1 MYWYFSGGPLIQN
14 PPCSAG
20 DAGSIPGQGTKLPHA
35 AEQLSPHTA
44 TTEPTHLSQRT
55 LNCNKDPVQSKIFF

>member
-20 DAGSIPGQGTKLPHA
+20 DAGSIPGQGTNP
-35 AEQLSPHTA
+35 SCCRA
-44 TTEPTHLSQRT
+44 TKPASV
-55 LNCNKDPVQSKIFF
+55 NKT